1 MSRPKFIAFSPKTQV
16 TNTIAA
22 GAVAVEVDNIGSFPN
37 VAAGQYGYI
46 TFLYDERGSSENP
59 ADYETA
65 TYTGK
70 SGNEL
75 TGLTRGVEGVAQE
88 WVTGKY
94 CFSGKVA
101 HSDEAIWLYA
111 EGVAGDLST
120 HESETPSAGVH
131 GIIDV
136 NGQLVREV
144 V

>member
-1 MSRPKFIAFSPKTQV
+1 MARPKFIAFSPKTQV
-16 TNTIAA
+16 TSTITNIATE
-22 GAVAVEVDNIGSFPN
+22 VEVDNIGSFPD
-37 VAAGQYGYI
+37 VAAGEYGYI

-75 TGLTRGVEGVAQE
+75 TGLNRGVEGVAQE

-111 EGVAGDLST
+111 EGLAGDLST
-120 HESETPSAGVH
+120 HESETPADGVH
-131 GIIDV
+131 GIISV
-136 NGQLVREV
+136 SNQLVREV